1 MKNTKWKLE
10 EIQILKEK
18 YSNSTHKELLILL
31 PDRTKMGIKL
41 KAQQFKLVRD
51 SKFRSGEHRK
61 TKYNRNRKFFSEP
74 NLLNCYWAGFIA
86 ADGGIDSPHN
96 RLYIKLA
103 NLDHNHLEQFAK
115 DVEFNGPIKTFWE
128 QTDKSYSQ
136 FSKIVIDSV
145 KQWVIDLDKH
155 FNIHQNKTNDLTG
168 PNLDPNSDLALTYI
182 AGYIDG
188 DGSIIVWNAERNSNM
203 YKNLSLQFTGTKNI
217 LNWINNV
224 IISHY
229 PIKTN
234 RFNNLE
240 NLTNTTVVS
249 NLKISG
255 LRAQEL
261 TTKIKTFNL
270 PLLNRKWQKLDN
282 LILGPLQRKRA
293 PNKR

>member
-168 PNLDPNSDLALTYI
+168 PNLNPNSDLALTYI

-188 DGSIIVWNAERNSNM
+188 DGSISIPIINVKEND
-203 YKNLSLQFTGTKNI
+203 YQQIYVTFTGTTSI
-217 LNWINNV
+217 LNWINTT
-224 IISHY
+224 ILLQF
-229 PIKTN
+229 PINTIRKTN
-234 RFNNLE
+234 IKPCNNTQVVERLSIGGNRAFNL
-240 NLTNTTVVS
+240 
-249 NLKISG
+249 I
-255 LRAQEL
+255 
-261 TTKIKTFNL
+261 TKIKSFNL
-270 PLLNRKWQKLDN
+270 PLLSRKWNKTNN
-282 LILGPLQRKRA
+282 LILGRIK
-293 PNKR
+293 